1 MKNLLSAS
9 LAFAVFAACAND
21 DVIVNGVHAY
31 TPDGYIVPREPA
43 VLEKLEWFKDQKLG
57 LMMHFGIYSQLGI
70 YESWPLSDEDES
82 WSREQ
87 VDWTDDG
94 EFLKAQYWGMA
105 KSFNPVRFEPEK
117 WADVAARNGF
127 RYVTLTTK
135 HHDGFC
141 MFDSK
146 HSDFKITNTNLCP
159 FAINPRADVVK
170 HVFEAFRARG
180 LGISAYFSKPDWHH
194 PDYWDDC
201 GLGRR
206 VGRWPTYD
214 PLADPA
220 RWNRFREFTKN
231 QILELVRDYGPL
243 DMIWLD
249 GGQVQPRYNMD
260 IRIEEIIAEARETT
274 PGLIAVDRSAGGP
287 CENVITPEKEVPP
300 QVLDVPWESCIPMGG
315 GFSYRY
321 DDKFKSP
328 RELVHLLMD
337 VISKGGNLAL
347 NVAPGP
353 DGRIPA
359 PAIES
364 LDGLGAWLRANGEAV
379 YSTRPAAPY
388 RAGDW
393 AFTGRGGTVYA
404 IRLWKESDDCDPGE
418 IPLGDAKATVVK
430 VRHLASGKALDFE
443 TSSGGIRIKD
453 PFAADMYADVF
464 ALEAE

>member
-31 TPDGYIVPREPA
+31 TPDGYIVPHEPA

-87 VDWTDDG
+87 IDWTDDG

-159 FAINPRADVVK
+159 FATNPRADVVK
-170 HVFEAFRARG
+170 NVFEAFRARG

-194 PDYWDDC
+194 PDYWDGY

-231 QILELVRDYGPL
+231 QILELVRDYG
-243 DMIWLD
+243 
-249 GGQVQPRYNMD
+249 
-260 IRIEEIIAEARETT
+260 
-274 PGLIAVDRSAGGP
+274 
-287 CENVITPEKEVPP
+287 
-300 QVLDVPWESCIPMGG
+300 
-315 GFSYRY
+315 
-321 DDKFKSP
+321 
-328 RELVHLLMD
+328 
-337 VISKGGNLAL
+337 
-347 NVAPGP
+347 
-353 DGRIPA
+353 
-359 PAIES
+359 
-364 LDGLGAWLRANGEAV
+364 
-379 YSTRPAAPY
+379 
-388 RAGDW
+388 
-393 AFTGRGGTVYA
+393 
-404 IRLWKESDDCDPGE
+404 
-418 IPLGDAKATVVK
+418 
-430 VRHLASGKALDFE
+430 
-443 TSSGGIRIKD
+443 
-453 PFAADMYADVF
+453 
-464 ALEAE
+464 